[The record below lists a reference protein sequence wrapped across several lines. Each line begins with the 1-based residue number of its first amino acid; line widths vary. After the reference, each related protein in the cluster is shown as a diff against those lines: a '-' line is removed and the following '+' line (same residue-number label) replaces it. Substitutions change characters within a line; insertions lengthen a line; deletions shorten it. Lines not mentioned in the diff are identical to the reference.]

1 MMKPQKFNEQIIR
14 PQLEERLESIISGAA
29 LLADSLSTRED
40 RRDRIVHECNAVR
53 QALQDLLD
61 EYIQYV
67 RQKTKKK
74 RYNIC
79 LMIRSFQLMKLFFHL
94 VEKEKFRRKC

>member
-1 MMKPQKFNEQIIR
+1 MMKPQKFNEQMIR

-53 QALQDLLD
+53 QALQELLD
-61 EYIQYV
+61 EYILYV
-67 RQKTKKK
+67 RNRKFLFD
-74 RYNIC
+74 YV
-79 LMIRSFQLMKLFFHL
+79 IRLFVL
-94 VEKEKFRRKC
+94 VKKEKFRRECK

>member
-1 MMKPQKFNEQIIR
+1 MKPQKFNEQVIR

-40 RRDRIVHECNAVR
+40 RRDRIVQECNAVR

-67 RQKTKKK
+67 RE
-74 RYNIC
+74 RNS
-79 LMIRSFQLMKLFFHL
+79 LMIMSFNQ
-94 VEKEKFRRKC
+94 RKIF

>member
-1 MMKPQKFNEQIIR
+1 MMKPQKFNEQLIR

-40 RRDRIVHECNAVR
+40 RRDRIVQECNAVR

-67 RQKTKKK
+67 SDDESGQCCSSR
-74 RYNIC
+74 IMS
-79 LMIRSFQLMKLFFHL
+79 LD
-94 VEKEKFRRKC
+94 VEHI

>member
-1 MMKPQKFNEQIIR
+1 MMKPQKFNEQVIR

-40 RRDRIVHECNAVR
+40 RRDRIVQECNAVR
-53 QALQDLLD
+53 QALQELLD

-67 RQKTKKK
+67 RKT
-74 RYNIC
+74 IFFS
-79 LMIRSFQLMKLFFHL
+79 SFVHAGPLI
-94 VEKEKFRRKC
+94 